1 MESNFLFG
9 ISLTASFLAGVL
21 ALFAPCCITF
31 LFPSY
36 LGTVFS
42 STKINN
48 LGDGRQ
54 KIVKEGKVMFYTF
67 IFALGL
73 SFILIPVA
81 LGFRLF
87 VFFFDRFHREIYYLG
102 GLFLVLMG
110 VMTMNQNKFGSWQAF
125 FNFFH
130 IQPKL
135 GERVN
140 IASVFSL
147 GLMSGL
153 SSSCC
158 APVLFA
164 AVTLTTLSPTLLQ
177 ALIVSLSYVLGIVFP
192 LFVMSLFYEKATEK
206 ISGKNRQK
214 IYNVF
219 KILGAGIFFTSG
231 VAIIVFNFLGKIQ
244 MYQMEGY
251 SRTFRLWVYQI
262 AKYFQNPV
270 VDVVSFGVILV
281 IGYWLFRKNAN
292 KRE

>member
-1 MESNFLFG
+1 MESNFFFG

-36 LGTVFS
+36 LGTIFS
-42 STKINN
+42 QAKINHLDN
-48 LGDGRQ
+48 DRA
-54 KIVKEGKVMFYTF
+54 KMVKQSRVMFYTL

-73 SFILIPVA
+73 SSILIPVA

-87 VFFFDRFHREIYYLG
+87 VFFFDQFHREIYYLG
-102 GLFLVLMG
+102 GLFLIFMG
-110 VMTMNQNKFGSWQAF
+110 VMTLKPI
-125 FNFFH
+125 FNFRFS
-130 IQPKL
+130 IFKNLKQPKIDK
-135 GERVN
+135 N
-140 IASVFSL
+140 INTISVFTL

-164 AVTLTTLSPTLLQ
+164 AVTLTSLSPTIFQ
-177 ALIVSLSYVLGIVFP
+177 ATVVSLAYVMGIVFP
-192 LFVMSLFYEKATEK
+192 LFVLSLFYEKATEK

-214 IYNVF
+214 IYNIF
-219 KILGAGIFFTSG
+219 KILGAGIFILSG
-231 VAIIVFNFLGKIQ
+231 ILIIIFNFLGKIQ

-270 VDVVSFGVILV
+270 ADIAVFGVILV
-281 IGYWLFRKNAN
+281 ISYWLFRKNAN
-292 KRE
+292 KGE